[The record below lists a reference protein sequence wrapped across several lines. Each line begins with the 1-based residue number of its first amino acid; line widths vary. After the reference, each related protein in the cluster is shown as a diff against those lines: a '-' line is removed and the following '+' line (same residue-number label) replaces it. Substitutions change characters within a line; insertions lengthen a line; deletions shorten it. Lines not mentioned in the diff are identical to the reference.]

1 MEASISSFLNSETL
15 NNVSRSRC
23 TLDWVRNIEDSQS
36 LDKREDVLIQ
46 AFQVH
51 VLQEAYM
58 PESPENQNFDENLP
72 IVKTQP
78 EIPERKDW

>member
-1 MEASISSFLNSETL
+1 
-15 NNVSRSRC
+15 
-23 TLDWVRNIEDSQS
+23 
-36 LDKREDVLIQ
+36 
-46 AFQVH
+46 
-51 VLQEAYM
+51 M